1 MAMKLSI
8 GVRWALRYTVA
19 MSVTLTIFAIVIY
32 TRVEHRI
39 NREAHLVAE
48 IQSRD
53 LLESLRTQSAEHAP
67 DQVRTWL
74 AGRMRRMVEESDP
87 HLGLGVEYL
96 DREGRRVLVAG
107 ALADAGVPV
116 PVDLLRGERDA
127 SLRAVNLDGEDA
139 HLLSVVAA
147 PDGFLQVAVYTKR
160 YAENLAHVRDV
171 LL

>member
-32 TRVEHRI
+32 TRVERRI

-67 DQVRTWL
+67 DQVRIWL
-74 AGRMRRMVEESDP
+74 DGRMRRMVEESDP

-96 DREGRRVLVAG
+96 DREGRRGLVAG
-107 ALADAGVPV
+107 SLADAGGPGAGG
-116 PVDLLRGERDA
+116 PLRG
-127 SLRAVNLDGEDA
+127 G
-139 HLLSVVAA
+139 
-147 PDGFLQVAVYTKR
+147 GGGG
-160 YAENLAHVRDV
+160 
-171 LL
+171 